1 MNGKENFK
9 DGSIMK
15 QLFKVLSI
23 GLAATALFSCNKEI
37 DNQIPESSGGVRKV
51 EFVAGPVTRTVFGTP
66 SGTTLPTLWTTNK
79 NVSISLN
86 FATALTSSTPIVS
99 NDGANA
105 SFSVDIEDGE
115 GVIAP
120 YLFYAVSP
128 STALISM
135 NSTYKSAQ
143 VDISAS
149 QTPLENSVDEGAQVL
164 VAKYNAGNSFP
175 TSSITMDFAHLTA
188 YGKISFSHLTLAD
201 GETVASVSL
210 TAAENW
216 AGRYY
221 YYFEDNG
228 TNEAGDLEANS
239 ASKTITLTTNKTSD
253 IWFACAPVDLG
264 GKKVNVVITTNA
276 GTTYSKEITIPTG
289 KTFASGK
296 VNSFTVNMSGIS
308 PDGAVKYELVTSPS
322 DLTVGSKVI
331 IAAPGDVEMAMSTT
345 QNTNNRGETA
355 VTKAQNN
362 TVINSPSDAVQ
373 VLTITAGNKANTIG
387 FSTGDGYLY
396 AASSEKNWLRTE
408 SSLSNNSSWVVS
420 IDSDGIATVVAQG
433 ESTRNHLRYNGGDNL
448 FSCYASNSSVDTKV
462 SIYKKVEAPDT
473 RDFAPISWGER
484 STASVSMNGSTFTW
498 TDPDGLQ
505 PTLNNSENLTVTYS
519 SSEETV
525 ATINASTGAITLVG
539 PGSTVIKAVY
549 AGAEGDPYKYT
560 EVFYTLTVTDDTAY
574 SITVNQPS
582 VAGCTISA
590 TPNTPQKA
598 GTQITLAVTA
608 TAEGCSFKQWI
619 VKDASDAA
627 VVVTDNQF
635 IMPASNVTVT
645 ADFLDSSSIPDPETI
660 DFSTL
665 GLSNNTAYNSPFNGG
680 HFTVTFDSVNG
691 SGKYFTTGTAI
702 RVYGGGS
709 FTVASSDYPIAKIEL
724 TFGSGD
730 GNNALTTDVG
740 SYSSSVWRG
749 DSKSVTFS
757 VGGTSGQRRIKS
769 IKVTYVGNS
778 DPAYA
783 VSWTTPTEAGCNI
796 SATVDG
802 NAISSGD
809 MFEEGT
815 VVTITATSGNGFA
828 FGGWT
833 ITGATATNASAQST
847 TFTVGTTAVTF
858 SAAFNPAST
867 VTFIPGTD
875 TGETTVSKEG
885 ITVSMT
891 TMDNNSYYQ
900 VYAND
905 SMTVSSTSHTIT
917 GISFTCTASGTAKY
931 GPGNASANTGTYSY
945 SGQNGTWSG
954 SSSSVTISTTAQIRM
969 TSLTI
974 TYE

>member
-1 MNGKENFK
+1 
-9 DGSIMK
+9 MK
-15 QLFKVLSI
+15 QLIKVLSI
-23 GLAATALFSCNKEI
+23 GLAATALFACNKEI
-37 DNQIPESSGGVRKV
+37 DNQTPETSGGVRKV

-66 SGTTLPTLWTTNK
+66 SGTTLPTLWTTNEK
-79 NVSISLN
+79 VAISMNL
-86 FATALTSSTPIVS
+86 ATAKESTVPVVSSDGTS
-99 NDGANA
+99 A
-105 SFSVDIEDGE
+105 SFSVDIEDGDN
-115 GVIAP
+115 VTAP
-120 YLFYAVSP
+120 YVFYAVSP
-128 STALISM
+128 YSALVSV
-135 NSTYKSAQ
+135 NSNYKSAN
-143 VDISAS
+143 IEFAAS
-149 QTPLENSVDEGAQVL
+149 QTPLMNSVDEGAQVL
-164 VAKYNAGNSFP
+164 VAKYSAGNSFP
-175 TSSITMDFAHLTA
+175 TSSITMDFAHLAA
-188 YGKISFSHLTLAD
+188 YGKISFSNLTLAD
-201 GETVASVSL
+201 GETVASVAL

-228 TNEAGDLEANS
+228 TNVAGDIVANS

-264 GKKVNVVITTNA
+264 GKTVNIVITTNT
-276 GTTYSKEITIPTG
+276 GTTYSKQITIPAG

-296 VNSFTVNMSGIS
+296 VNSFTVNMNGIT

-331 IAAPGDVEMAMSTT
+331 IAAPGEVAVAMSTT
-345 QNTNNRGETA
+345 QNTNNRGVTA

-373 VLTITAGNKANTIG
+373 VLTITAGKKANTIG

-396 AASSEKNWLRTE
+396 AASSGSNWLRTE
-408 SSLSNNSSWVVS
+408 EDLSNNSSWVVT
-420 IDSDGIATVVAQG
+420 IDSDGIATLVAQG
-433 ESTRNHLRYNGGDNL
+433 ENTRNHLRYNGDNNM
-448 FSCYASNSSVDTKV
+448 FSCYAQSSSVETKV

-498 TDPDGLQ
+498 TDPDGSQ
-505 PTLNNSENLTVTYS
+505 PILNNSENLTVTYS

-549 AGAEGDPYKYT
+549 AGAEGDTYKYT
-560 EVFYTLTVTDDTAY
+560 EVFYTLTVTDDTTY

-582 VAGCTISA
+582 IAGCTISA
-590 TPNTPQKA
+590 TPNSPQRE
-598 GTQITLAVTA
+598 GIQITLAVTA
-608 TAEGCSFKQWI
+608 TADGYSFKRWI
-619 VKDASDAA
+619 VKDANNAGIE
-627 VVVTDNQF
+627 VTGNQF
-635 IMPASNVTVT
+635 IMPASSVTVT
-645 ADFLDSSSIPDPETI
+645 AEFIDNTSAPDPETI

-665 GLSNNTAYNSPFNGG
+665 DLENGVAYNDPFDGG
-680 HFTVTFDSVNG
+680 SFTVSFSEGNNN
-691 SGKYFTTGTAI
+691 GKYYTTGTAI
-702 RVYGGGS
+702 RAYAGGS
-709 FTVASSDYPIAKIEL
+709 FTVASEDYSIAKIEL

-730 GNNALTTDVG
+730 GNNSLTTDVG
-740 SYSSSVWRG
+740 SYSAPVWRG
-749 DSKSVTFS
+749 NSKSVTFS
-757 VGGTSGQRRIKS
+757 VSGTSGHRRIKS

-778 DPAYA
+778 DPTYA
-783 VSWTTPTEAGCNI
+783 VSWTTPAEAGCSI
-796 SATVDG
+796 SATVNG
-802 NAISSGD
+802 KTISSGD

-815 VVTITATSGNGFA
+815 VVTITATVGSGYA

-833 ITGATATNASAQST
+833 VTGATVTNESAQST

-858 SAAFNPAST
+858 SAAFNAAT
-867 VTFIPGTD
+867 TITFIPGTD
-875 TGETTVSKEG
+875 TGETTVTKDG

-891 TMDNNSYYQ
+891 TMNNNSYYQ
-900 VYAND
+900 VYANE

-954 SSSSVTISTTAQIRM
+954 SSSSVTISSTAQIRM

>member
-1 MNGKENFK
+1 MNGKKNFK

-66 SGTTLPTLWTTNK
+66 SGTTLPTLWTTNEK
-79 NVSISLN
+79 VAISMNL
-86 FATALTSSTPIVS
+86 AAAKESTVPVVS
-99 NDGANA
+99 NDGTSA

-115 GVIAP
+115 NVTAP
-120 YLFYAVSP
+120 YVFYAVSP
-128 STALISM
+128 YSALVSV
-135 NSTYKSAQ
+135 NSNYKSAN
-143 VDISAS
+143 IEFAAS
-149 QTPLENSVDEGAQVL
+149 QTPLVNSVDEGAQVL
-164 VAKYNAGNSFP
+164 VAKYSAGNSFP
-175 TSSITMDFAHLTA
+175 TSSITMDFAHLAA
-188 YGKISFSHLTLAD
+188 YGKISFSNLTLAD
-201 GETVASVSL
+201 GETVASVAL

-228 TNEAGDLEANS
+228 TNVAGDIVANS

-396 AASSEKNWLRTE
+396 AASSDKNWLRTE

-433 ESTRNHLRYNGGDNL
+433 ESTRNHLRYNGGDHL

-560 EVFYTLTVTDDTAY
+560 EVFYSLTVTDDTAY

-608 TAEGCSFKQWI
+608 TTEGYSFKNWI
-619 VKDASDAA
+619 VKDADNEDIE
-627 VVVTDNQF
+627 VTDNKF
-635 IMPASNVTVT
+635 NMPASSVTVT
-645 ADFLDSSSIPDPETI
+645 AEFVNGSVIPDPETI

-665 GLSNNTAYNSPFNGG
+665 GLENGVGYHDPFNGG
-680 HFTVTFDSVNG
+680 GFTVTFSSNNNT
-691 SGKYFTTGTAI
+691 GKYYNTGTAI
-702 RVYGGGS
+702 RVYSNGS
-709 FTVASSDYPIAKIEL
+709 FTVASANYSIVKIEL
-724 TFGSGD
+724 TFGEGD
-730 GNNALTTDVG
+730 GTNTITTNVG
-740 SYSSSVWRG
+740 TYSEPVWTGRSNSVI
-749 DSKSVTFS
+749 FS
-757 VGGTSGQRRIKS
+757 VGGANGHRRIKA
-769 IKVTYVGNS
+769 IKVTYAENI
-778 DPAYA
+778 
-783 VSWTTPTEAGCNI
+783 TPTYPEVSFAPSDFTGQGTSSTGSAI
-796 SATVDG
+796 SATKDG
-802 NAISSGD
+802 
-809 MFEEGT
+809 
-815 VVTITATSGNGFA
+815 
-828 FGGWT
+828 
-833 ITGATATNASAQST
+833 
-847 TFTVGTTAVTF
+847 VTF
-858 SAAFNPAST
+858 ACDMGF
-867 VTFIPGTD
+867 GTSEIRCYA
-875 TGETTVSKEG
+875 GSV
-885 ITVSMT
+885 ITISGK
-891 TMDNNSYYQ
+891 
-900 VYAND
+900 
-905 SMTVSSTSHTIT
+905 TIKA
-917 GISFTCTASGTAKY
+917 ISFTFSGDK
-931 GPGNASANTGTYSY
+931 TGGLQSSY
-945 SGQNGTWSG
+945 SDLNTTTWTQTL
-954 SSSSVTISTTAQIRM
+954 SSQARFSEIIVS
-969 TSLTI
+969 
-974 TYE
+974 YE